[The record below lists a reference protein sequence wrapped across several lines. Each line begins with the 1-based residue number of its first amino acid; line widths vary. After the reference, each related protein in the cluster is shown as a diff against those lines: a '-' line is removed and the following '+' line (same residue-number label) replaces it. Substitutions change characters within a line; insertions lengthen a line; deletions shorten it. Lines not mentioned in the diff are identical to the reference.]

1 MVNFTSLTFRIPN
14 VEEKVNGMNV
24 LTNSPDESGNGDV
37 TAGLANIVN
46 ENEGEFRVIK
56 NQLGSTTE
64 SASEIMSIPSTVVI
78 HGLPSSRSQDAN
90 LLANIHIP
98 SMKYGSFTLDQT
110 KLQSASNFRPVHA
123 CMPLSTS

>member
-1 MVNFTSLTFRIPN
+1 VVNFTSLTFIIPN

-37 TAGLANIVN
+37 TARLANIVN

-64 SASEIMSIPSTVVI
+64 SASEIVCLFHHCCYSWI
-78 HGLPSSRSQDAN
+78 GQL
-90 LLANIHIP
+90 
-98 SMKYGSFTLDQT
+98 
-110 KLQSASNFRPVHA
+110 
-123 CMPLSTS
+123 